1 LLLKI
6 DPGRARLIE
15 VNREIVD
22 AAVGLAALLNERT
35 DLKNGSGFS
44 CDTLCHPV
52 DALHAAAHGNYSY
65 RNWVQAKLQ
74 AIRGQFDLKYW
85 PSLGEVI
92 QAIADDAL
100 RAEPVPHD
108 SVTGAGTEG
117 ARAGLADSFKA
128 FFVALEEASGRN
140 YGSLPHGFELTDR
153 SVASLLNCALGLDPD
168 QVVDSSYVK
177 RLRQRQRER
186 A

>member
-1 LLLKI
+1 MGPERCLALEVLRRL
-6 DPGRARLIE
+6 PVSFFQNPVHQLARC
-15 VNREIVD
+15 RQ
-22 AAVGLAALLNERT
+22 AARQRP
-35 DLKNGSGFS
+35 FS
-44 CDTLCHPV
+44 DHI
-52 DALHAAAHGNYSY
+52 A
-65 RNWVQAKLQ
+65 Q
-74 AIRGQFDLKYW
+74 AIKHGVHRNSIGW
-85 PSLGEVI
+85 
-92 QAIADDAL
+92 
-100 RAEPVPHD
+100 
-108 SVTGAGTEG
+108 TGTEG

-153 SVASLLNCALGLDPD
+153 SVASLLSCALGLDPD